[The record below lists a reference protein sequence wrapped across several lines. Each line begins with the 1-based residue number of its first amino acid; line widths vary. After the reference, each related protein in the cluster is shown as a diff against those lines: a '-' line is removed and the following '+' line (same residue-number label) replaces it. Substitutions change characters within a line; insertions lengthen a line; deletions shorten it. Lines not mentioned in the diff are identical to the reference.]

1 MICLLLPICQ
11 NIEDLPVFVSP
22 GTVRAQGDTIVIE
35 SARIW
40 ATSKDLMI
48 CRKERGKGI
57 TRIKHEVH
65 QIVLYILAL
74 WAKDLSN

>member
-1 MICLLLPICQ
+1 MICFYCYQISQ
-11 NIEDLPVFVSP
+11 NIEHLPAPP
-22 GTVRAQGDTIVIE
+22 GTVRTQGDTIVIE